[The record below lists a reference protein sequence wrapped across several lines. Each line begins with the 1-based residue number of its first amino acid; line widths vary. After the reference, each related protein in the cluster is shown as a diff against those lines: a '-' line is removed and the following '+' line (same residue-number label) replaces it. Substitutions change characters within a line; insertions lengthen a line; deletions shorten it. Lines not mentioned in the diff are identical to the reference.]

1 MSRITFEAL
10 LNVVAPLLNPEINMN
25 VNPSKKLLFT
35 LWILAKQ
42 ESFLATSDRFGLPK
56 SSGHQIFKSVID
68 ILSDLMPQY
77 IYILH
82 GQMQMIVKYPIFETR
97 SRGFYGVI
105 GAIDGCHIP
114 CKQPVDNAN
123 DYYNRKGFH
132 SIILQGVC
140 NHRGQFIDC
149 FIGMPGRMH
158 DARVFRLSPLFESL
172 NAINCLIPKKFHL
185 IGDTAYPLLINLMTP
200 FKDNGH
206 LTVVQT
212 RYNQKLSSIRSIIE
226 RAFGLLKGKFRRLKY
241 LDISDF
247 ELGNKIIA
255 AACTLHNFIINGDHI
270 NVEFEDYLEELNLHV
285 NEEQNEEQAEV
296 LEAAQK
302 RSCLVDEI

>member
-56 SSGHQIFKSVID
+56 SSGYQIFKS
-68 ILSDLMPQY
+68 
-77 IYILH
+77 
-82 GQMQMIVKYPIFETR
+82 IFETR
-97 SRGFYGVI
+97 SRSFYGVI

-285 NEEQNEEQAEV
+285 NEEQAEV

-302 RSCLVDEI
+302 RLCLVDEI